1 MNRQAT
7 GLLVQNAG
15 VISQGDS
22 NVLSNQTFKQDKSV
36 KFGVAE
42 TERNSRV
49 FSDQAALSLIVW

>member
-7 GLLVQNAG
+7 RLLVQNAG

-22 NVLSNQTFKQDKSV
+22 TVLSNQTFWQDKSV

-42 TERNSRV
+42 TEPNSHV
-49 FSDQAALSLIVW
+49 FSDQAALSLAA